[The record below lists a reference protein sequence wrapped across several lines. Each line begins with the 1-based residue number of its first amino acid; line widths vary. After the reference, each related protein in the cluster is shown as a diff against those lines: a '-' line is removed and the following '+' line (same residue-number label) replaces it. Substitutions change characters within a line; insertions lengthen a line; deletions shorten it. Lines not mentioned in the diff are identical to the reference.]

1 MSEYSVD
8 NVSDNENFRVLNI
21 IYVLFEDLTLV
32 NVERKISVEQLYV
45 FQSSACNLG
54 FGTGTLVPL
63 VGKICLFCSKSIA
76 SPP

>member
-8 NVSDNENFRVLNI
+8 NVSDYQNFRVLHI
-21 IYVLFEDLTLV
+21 IYVLFEDLTFV